1 MLLHGGRF
9 LLIFFLLQPTE
20 ARNPARRYTALWPKN
35 ARNGSIA
42 LHHDQY
48 PATVTF
54 PVLHGLLE
62 LAKGIAIR
70 CFCLGDFSPHDSG
83 LSSGAARAAMSLRPT
98 RSASP
103 GIPP

>member
-1 MLLHGGRF
+1 MFLGSPNGSFKLEPYRSPPQCIIQVVPLPRMLLHGGRF

-48 PATVTF
+48 PATVSFNT
-54 PVLHGLLE
+54 
-62 LAKGIAIR
+62 
-70 CFCLGDFSPHDSG
+70 
-83 LSSGAARAAMSLRPT
+83 
-98 RSASP
+98 ASTTERKP
-103 GIPP
+103 NTQNPMA